1 MHKIRRSCV
10 LFLWMYTLTFVK
22 SQDCTLAQFTG
33 SKLFDLN
40 FDTSDLEASYPPG
53 KQVRVSC
60 NVGYTGFFKLIC
72 TEGNWQSIGTKCE
85 AKSCGHPGDAQFADF
100 HLEKGDDFVF
110 GSQVVYNCHK
120 GYQMVSR
127 RNYRTCMAAG
137 WDGVVPV
144 CEALQCPV
152 IHINDTIQVTGD
164 PEEATYGNVL
174 RFSCKSST
182 EILYGPAEIY
192 CDENGMWSDNPP
204 RCEAVKCKVP
214 EIEHGTV
221 TGDITDYNEHQILY
235 FECNARYGKSEERP
249 SKCTKMGQ
257 RADWSPTP
265 ACEPIKCKLQLSQ
278 LEGTRYDP
286 PHRNVF
292 SPGETLRVTCEARYW
307 IFNPQDS
314 STVVTCRDDGQW
326 TSDPTCKEVTCS
338 RPYDQHI
345 YYWDN
350 YWQRKKTLG
359 DTVRYSCTSGYK
371 STNGATRATC
381 TRDGW
386 TPDPL
391 CQEITCD
398 RREIPNAAIDNMKE
412 KYKYS
417 EWANYVCNEGYR
429 GRFTLT
435 CTERGW
441 EGNPQCTEITCD
453 PPRYRNADIVNYKT
467 IYRYKEQAVYECR
480 DGNRGGFTL
489 TCTEQG
495 WIGRT
500 QCTEITC
507 DPPTYDDLDI
517 VNPKKKY
524 KFKERAEYKCKD
536 ADKEHF
542 FLTCG
547 EDGWGKKP
555 QCTTTEITCDPP
567 TYDDLD
573 IVNPKKKYKFKERAE
588 YKCKDADKEHF
599 FLTCGEDGWGKKPQC
614 TTTECQKP
622 EFANGFIVGPDENKM
637 YYYTCN
643 EGYKLLTKG
652 WWSAAKCNDSVWSEL
667 HQCIANTSC
676 SLPDVPNGEVTPKQ
690 NSYEQDANVLIIC
703 KQGYRSEVAELTCRE
718 GKWPELQ
725 QICTPMTNTCP
736 PPPKVKNAVVVTSYQ
751 KEYLHDSEVTY
762 QCRQSY
768 TIEGNNKITCKNG
781 EWQNVDI
788 TCTNVTYVAAD
799 KPTDTNMRP
808 ALTVVS
814 CEPPPD
820 GLTIENLPED
830 QEHTL
835 PEHRI
840 EISCPQGT
848 RLNGS
853 SQLTC
858 GENGQWDNPFP
869 TCEKECIVTSVSSGV
884 AITQHQQGDKLSIG
898 QKLEFTCKKSN
909 KVIEGKATVECLE
922 NGQWSDPFPT
932 CGPPGCGKPP
942 QVEGGVIIG
951 TVEATY
957 RSGDKVEY
965 TCEANSNLSFK
976 KTCKNGV
983 WTGNT
988 RCMCQKLPNVP
999 HASITEQSKKVQ
1011 YGLRD
1016 VIHFVCE
1023 TGYVS
1028 GLTIK
1033 FECKDEGW
1041 VVARPGEC
1049 RLKPC
1054 ELPDDIPNGYY
1065 QIIHGEDFV
1074 FGATIK
1080 YFCNEGYQMISRADT
1095 RICSLNK
1102 WTNHV
1107 PVCEPLSCDPPPEEL
1122 IIKDL
1127 QEDRGP
1133 VLPDRFIE
1141 ISCPPGKRLNGSSV
1155 LTCGKN
1161 GQWNYPF
1168 PTCEVVTCEPPP
1180 EGLIVK
1186 GLPEDHGPI
1195 LPERLIQISCPPDK
1209 TLNGSSGLSCGQ
1221 DGQWNGP
1228 FPTCEDKCRFTGVAQ
1243 GVVFTPRSARG
1254 HMFNRGQKLQFG
1266 CRMYGHFLH
1275 GNAEV
1280 VCSGNGQWSDPFPTC
1295 GPPSGCG
1302 KPPPLA
1308 DGDTRFTSKF
1318 KYNHNDRVEYTC
1330 KNYYTMRGGPSK
1342 ICNNGDWT
1350 GNITCLRPC
1359 TVDKE
1364 IMLKHNIAFLY
1375 SWEEKLY
1382 SPHETFLSFRCTGR
1396 TRHVGTVSM
1405 RQQCID
1411 GVISLPTCQ

>member
-1 MHKIRRSCV
+1 MHPSLV
-10 LFLWMYTLTFVK
+10 LLFLHLW
-22 SQDCTLAQFTG
+22 G
-33 SKLFDLN
+33 
-40 FDTSDLEASYPPG
+40 
-53 KQVRVSC
+53 
-60 NVGYTGFFKLIC
+60 NVGLSLSQ
-72 TEGNWQSIGTKCE
+72 N
-85 AKSCGHPGDAQFADF
+85 AQ
-100 HLEKGDDFVF
+100 
-110 GSQVVYNCHK
+110 
-120 GYQMVSR
+120 
-127 RNYRTCMAAG
+127 
-137 WDGVVPV
+137 
-144 CEALQCPV
+144 QCPA
-152 IHINDTIQVTGD
+152 IHISVNIQVTGD

-174 RFSCKSST
+174 RFSCKSRT

-192 CDENGMWSDNPP
+192 CDANGMWSDNPP

-221 TGDITDYNEHQILY
+221 TGGITDYNEHEILY
-235 FECNARYGKSEERP
+235 FECNTRYRKSEERP
-249 SKCTKMGQ
+249 SRCIKMGQ

-286 PHRNVF
+286 PNRNVF

-307 IFNPQDS
+307 IFNSRDI
-314 STVVTCRDDGQW
+314 STVITCRDDGQW

-345 YYWDN
+345 SYWDN

-398 RREIPNAAIDNMKE
+398 RREIPNAAIENMKE
-412 KYKYS
+412 KYKVS
-417 EWANYVCNEGYR
+417 ERANYVCNEGYR

-441 EGNPQCTEITCD
+441 DKNPQCTEITCD

-495 WIGRT
+495 WIGQT
-500 QCTEITC
+500 QCTELMCDRREIPNAAIQNIKEKYTFSEQVHYVCNEGYRGRFTLTCTERGWDKNPQCTELTC
-507 DPPTYDDLDI
+507 DPPRYRNADI
-517 VNPKKKY
+517 VNY
-524 KFKERAEYKCKD
+524 KTIYRYNEQAVYECRDGYRGGFT
-536 ADKEHF
+536 
-542 FLTCG
+542 LTCT
-547 EDGWGKKP
+547 EQGWIGRT
-555 QCTTTEITCDPP
+555 QC
-567 TYDDLD
+567 
-573 IVNPKKKYKFKERAE
+573 
-588 YKCKDADKEHF
+588 
-599 FLTCGEDGWGKKPQC
+599 
-614 TTTECQKP
+614 TECQKP
-622 EFANGFIVGPDENKM
+622 EFPNGFIVGPDENKM

-667 HQCIANTSC
+667 LQCIANTSC
-676 SLPDVPNGEVTPKQ
+676 SLPDVPNGEVTPKH
-690 NSYEQDANVLIIC
+690 NSYEQGANVLIIC
-703 KQGYRSEVAELTCRE
+703 KQGYRAEVNTLTCRE

-725 QICTPMTNTCP
+725 QICTPITNSCP

-768 TIEGNNKITCKNG
+768 TTEGNNKITCKNG

-788 TCTNVTYVAAD
+788 TCTNVT
-799 KPTDTNMRP
+799 
-808 ALTVVS
+808 
-814 CEPPPD
+814 
-820 GLTIENLPED
+820 
-830 QEHTL
+830 
-835 PEHRI
+835 
-840 EISCPQGT
+840 
-848 RLNGS
+848 
-853 SQLTC
+853 
-858 GENGQWDNPFP
+858 F
-869 TCEKECIVTSVSSGV
+869 
-884 AITQHQQGDKLSIG
+884 
-898 QKLEFTCKKSN
+898 
-909 KVIEGKATVECLE
+909 
-922 NGQWSDPFPT
+922 
-932 CGPPGCGKPP
+932 
-942 QVEGGVIIG
+942 
-951 TVEATY
+951 
-957 RSGDKVEY
+957 
-965 TCEANSNLSFK
+965 
-976 KTCKNGV
+976 
-983 WTGNT
+983 
-988 RCMCQKLPNVP
+988 
-999 HASITEQSKKVQ
+999 
-1011 YGLRD
+1011 
-1016 VIHFVCE
+1016 
-1023 TGYVS
+1023 
-1028 GLTIK
+1028 
-1033 FECKDEGW
+1033 
-1041 VVARPGEC
+1041 
-1049 RLKPC
+1049 
-1054 ELPDDIPNGYY
+1054 
-1065 QIIHGEDFV
+1065 
-1074 FGATIK
+1074 
-1080 YFCNEGYQMISRADT
+1080 
-1095 RICSLNK
+1095 
-1102 WTNHV
+1102 
-1107 PVCEPLSCDPPPEEL
+1107 
-1122 IIKDL
+1122 
-1127 QEDRGP
+1127 
-1133 VLPDRFIE
+1133 
-1141 ISCPPGKRLNGSSV
+1141 
-1155 LTCGKN
+1155 
-1161 GQWNYPF
+1161 
-1168 PTCEVVTCEPPP
+1168 VTCEPPP
-1180 EGLIVK
+1180 KGLIVK

-1195 LPERLIQISCPPDK
+1195 LPERLIQISCPPEK
-1209 TLNGSSGLSCGQ
+1209 TLNGNSGLSCGQ

-1228 FPTCEDKCRFTGVAQ
+1228 FPTCEDKCRFTGVAES
-1243 GVVFTPRSARG
+1243 VVFTPRPARG

>member
-555 QCTTTEITCDPP
+555 QCTTTE
-567 TYDDLD
+567 
-573 IVNPKKKYKFKERAE
+573 
-588 YKCKDADKEHF
+588 
-599 FLTCGEDGWGKKPQC
+599 
-614 TTTECQKP
+614 CQKP

-703 KQGYRSEVAELTCRE
+703 KQGYQSEVAELTCRE

-840 EISCPQGT
+840 EISCPQ
-848 RLNGS
+848 
-853 SQLTC
+853 
-858 GENGQWDNPFP
+858 E
-869 TCEKECIVTSVSSGV
+869 ECIVTSVSSGV

-932 CGPPGCGKPP
+932 CGPPGCGEPP

-988 RCMCQKLPNVP
+988 RC
-999 HASITEQSKKVQ
+999 T
-1011 YGLRD
+1011 
-1016 VIHFVCE
+1016 
-1023 TGYVS
+1023 
-1028 GLTIK
+1028 
-1033 FECKDEGW
+1033 
-1041 VVARPGEC
+1041 
-1049 RLKPC
+1049 
-1054 ELPDDIPNGYY
+1054 
-1065 QIIHGEDFV
+1065 
-1074 FGATIK
+1074 
-1080 YFCNEGYQMISRADT
+1080 
-1095 RICSLNK
+1095 
-1102 WTNHV
+1102 
-1107 PVCEPLSCDPPPEEL
+1107 LSCDPPPEEL

-1155 LTCGKN
+1155 LNCGKN